1 MGGSASKSSPPADC
15 AVLDQSNASSCP
27 VPKSQRS
34 TAVYNVY
41 NQRVDSENSASTSR
55 PTGDVDPRNN
65 MPREPNQQPC
75 AGQRQLISTSRLV
88 SNIPKGG
95 TQGTWVYPSPQ
106 MFYNG
111 EQLAGLKQTPAS
123 GVSMKT
129 ASLGCFVAYCWVGL
143 IAHHPCCSSEEERQR
158 Q

>member
-1 MGGSASKSSPPADC
+1 MGGSASKSSPLASKNSPPGEC
-15 AVLDQSNASSCP
+15 PVLNQDSTSSCP
-27 VPKSQRS
+27 VPESQRS
-34 TAVYNVY
+34 SAVYNVY
-41 NQRVDSENSASTSR
+41 NQRIDSGNAASTSR
-55 PTGDVDPRNN
+55 SRGDVDPRNN

-111 EQLAGLKQTPAS
+111 ELEVDLEQELLGISMSGRLAFLF
-123 GVSMKT
+123 
-129 ASLGCFVAYCWVGL
+129 SLL
-143 IAHHPCCSSEEERQR
+143 L
-158 Q
+158 

>member
-1 MGGSASKSSPPADC
+1 MGSSGSKNSPSADC
-15 AVLDQSNASSCP
+15 PVINQDSGSSCP
-27 VPKSQRS
+27 VPESQRS

-41 NQRVDSENSASTSR
+41 NQRIDSGSAASTSR
-55 PTGDVDPRNN
+55 PQGDVDPRNN

-75 AGQRQLISTSRLV
+75 AGQRQLISTSRLI

-111 EQLAGLKQTPAS
+111 EFALELSTNTVEPAACCTGS
-123 GVSMKT
+123 HLLQQ
-129 ASLGCFVAYCWVGL
+129 ALFACSLLLC
-143 IAHHPCCSSEEERQR
+143 
-158 Q
+158 